1 MSIMVQTQLINH
13 MKVNQLTPHSIDI
26 SKDLLLSVKGPS
38 TRYRIYLEEE
48 TKKKG
53 DSEAENHTAIIS
65 QACDLVQ
72 VFVELTFCAL
82 VGVHLHTYIALYGY
96 FSLSVRTV
104 TQQWKQLAVRFY
116 SRWYYGRSG
125 VRVSAGRIRLAMNRF
140 YTKQTKIFRPKNLH
154 IWFFLKVLKKCFVA
168 QKVNLED
175 TVIYRGGWRKNGPK
189 SIIGQMEC
197 ETETWRTVNQ
207 KLILSSFICIC

>member
-1 MSIMVQTQLINH
+1 MNIQNYKTISFVGLVLTLIHSQISVERQFSVNNQVLDNNMQMMSIMVQTQLINH

-72 VFVELTFCAL
+72 LFVEVTFCAL

-96 FSLSVRTV
+96 FSLCKNSDPTM
-104 TQQWKQLAVRFY
+104 KA
-116 SRWYYGRSG
+116 
-125 VRVSAGRIRLAMNRF
+125 AGSE
-140 YTKQTKIFRPKNLH
+140 
-154 IWFFLKVLKKCFVA
+154 VL
-168 QKVNLED
+168 L
-175 TVIYRGGWRKNGPK
+175 
-189 SIIGQMEC
+189 
-197 ETETWRTVNQ
+197 
-207 KLILSSFICIC
+207 